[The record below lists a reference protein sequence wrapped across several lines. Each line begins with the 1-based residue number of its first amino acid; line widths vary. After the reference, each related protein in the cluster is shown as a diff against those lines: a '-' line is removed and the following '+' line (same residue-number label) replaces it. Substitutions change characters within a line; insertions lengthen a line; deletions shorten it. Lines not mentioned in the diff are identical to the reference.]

1 MTPPLCRRG
10 IHLAAMALLL
20 GGVGSLPAR
29 AASCTYLQ
37 AVDGVGVTPV
47 VTRTISGGNPPGHP
61 SWATAFSVTRPF
73 SVFRFIFTV
82 ASSVSA
88 TYPIQGELQFSDGSR
103 LQVINESLAPQA
115 GPGRQWDAP
124 AVPGKTV
131 SQVTFRIGPSHD
143 PAASGFTYRIAVQGC
158 D

>member
-1 MTPPLCRRG
+1 M
-10 IHLAAMALLL
+10 AADSVWASRPADGPDGQSLL
-20 GGVGSLPAR
+20 
-29 AASCTYLQ
+29 TLQ
-37 AVDGVGVTPV
+37 Q
-47 VTRTISGGNPPGHP
+47 
-61 SWATAFSVTRPF
+61 ATAFSVTRPF